1 MKKRLWKRI
10 AASIVCCMML
20 LTALPVMAAQPVE
33 LKNAGAV
40 KVDADYFKDDAVL
53 GNGKTV
59 SLSVRKTQHVEGTD
73 DNLGIN
79 GVVFK
84 ALRVGE
90 LYQVK
95 LNQSATASQNS
106 INEYTMV
113 YGIESDFATAAGLTD
128 KADYTFTYN
137 QELVYGF
144 ADTTPIVE
152 VFKENQVYPDNK
164 NTKDK
169 IYQYVASNRDAIKAI
184 TATTGDGT
192 SGIATFEGVD
202 AYGDLGLYVIV
213 EYNVDKAVLVKADK
227 TTERIAITKEAYP
240 YIVSLPTLTKEDQW
254 QTEVT
259 VITKNKTD
267 LADVT
272 KKIVNNYTVGESL
285 DEYDSLGEV
294 LDANLVDTDT
304 TYYGDTVEFRLKADL
319 PKIPDTSE
327 KSVTTFVLWDAL
339 SEGYTFTPSE
349 TTIHVNHG
357 KDQTAM
363 EYLEDYIVNVKTIK
377 ETTTYTDNASTKQNF
392 GSEYIGGSLIT
403 IVFTDGGKAK
413 LTTLSK
419 SKDTS
424 EDKSVYVYYT
434 ADVNQNAI
442 VGPQGTGNP
451 ENSGNP
457 NMVMLEYAVS
467 GHDTTLK
474 TDWDKVTEFTF
485 GIDAT
490 KFLMKKVN
498 GEDKEYRLSQ
508 NDGFEKVQFRL
519 YKEVDNKKVY
529 YTFTTNQDAQGKK
542 IVGEYDVAGTAETTG
557 GQNDSTIVS
566 PMDNGTF
573 TIRGLE
579 PNTYYLQEVKTVNGY
594 NLLKKPIEITL
605 IGYKAHN
612 GYTNSDDPTD
622 ADEFV
627 GTLGKEAEE
636 NGKKTIVLA
645 DGDDNGITS
654 LKIINTRGFQLPS
667 TGGMGIGL
675 FVLAGAAVVAAGII
689 YYVSS
694 GKKEKKC

>member
-40 KVDADYFKDDAVL
+40 KVDADYFKDEAVL
-53 GNGKTV
+53 GNSQKV

-73 DNLGIN
+73 DGLGIN

-113 YGIESDFATAAGLTD
+113 YGIEAGFANAAGLTD
-128 KADYTFTYN
+128 KADYTFIYSG
-137 QELVYGF
+137 EMVYGF
-144 ADTTPIVE
+144 ADTAPIVE
-152 VFKENQVYPDNK
+152 VFKENQVGPDK
-164 NTKDK
+164 ATKEA
-169 IYQYVASNRDAIKAI
+169 IYGYVTNSNSGAIE
-184 TATTGDGT
+184 ATTDT
-192 SGIATFEGVD
+192 VDSKSGIATFEGVD
-202 AYGDLGLYVIV
+202 GYEDLGLYVIV
-213 EYNVDKAVLVKADK
+213 EYNVNKAVLVKEDW

-240 YIVSLPTLTKEDQW
+240 YIVSLPTFNDTNKKWD
-254 QTEVT
+254 TDVT

-267 LADVT
+267 LAYVT
-272 KKIVNNYTVGESL
+272 KKIVKNYVSGAPLAYYAGGKIS
-285 DEYDSLGEV
+285 DE
-294 LDANLVDTDT
+294 NLVDTDT
-304 TYYGDTVEFRLKADL
+304 TYYGDIVEFRLRADL

-339 SEGYTFTPSE
+339 SEGYTFNPSASNVLVK
-349 TTIHVNHG
+349 IG
-357 KDQTAM
+357 KSQTGLT
-363 EYLEDYIVNVKTIK
+363 YDSDYTVVKAEITSSTNYK
-377 ETTTYTDNASTKQNF
+377 DNAGKVQTY
-392 GSEYIGGSLIT
+392 GPEYIGGNLIE
-403 IVFTDGGKAK
+403 IQFTKAGREK

-419 SKDTS
+419 STDS
-424 EDKSVYVYYT
+424 NEDKAVYVYYLAT
-434 ADVNQNAI
+434 VNEKAI
-442 VGPQGTGNP
+442 VGPRGTGNP
-451 ENSGNP
+451 ANSGNP
-457 NMVMLEYAVS
+457 NMVMLEYAVT

-490 KFLMKKVN
+490 KFLMKKDN

-529 YTFTTNQDAQGKK
+529 YTFTTNQDAQGNK
-542 IVGEYDVAGTAETTG
+542 IVGEYDVAGTAKTTG

-636 NGKKTIVLA
+636 NGQKTIVLA

-675 FVLAGAAVVAAGII
+675 FVLVGAAVVAAGII